1 MNVELGYKCK
11 LFLGCLLFFLY
22 IENANAQKSKSL
34 TTTKVKANSKSVKTV
49 VPLKAVNR
57 NNDNNE
63 YPKFEDKKIVCFAAP
78 SLSKPIGNNNDPVFR
93 FAEKEP
99 EFNGG
104 ADSLQ
109 LFLDKNLQY
118 PYIELQNKI
127 EGTVI
132 VEFIVRKDGTLTDI
146 KIIKS
151 GGKIFDIEAIRLIRL
166 MPKWAAGKQNGKSV
180 NCYASLPINFSLNSI
195 E

>member
-1 MNVELGYKCK
+1 MNVELGCKCK
-11 LFLGCLLFFLY
+11 LFLGCLVFFLNN
-22 IENANAQKSKSL
+22 ENANAQRSAGL
-34 TTTKVKANSKSVKTV
+34 TTTKVKANSKSVKTIV
-49 VPLKAVNR
+49 LKKSVKPDTGNFESPIFKDKYVPFV
-57 NNDNNE
+57 E
-63 YPKFEDKKIVCFAAP
+63 AP
-78 SLSKPIGNNNDPVFR
+78 QLSKPIGNDADAVFR